1 MVKNCMIILMLKK
14 NGQLESMTVKYKLFG
29 FLIDKDFFN
38 YFINKILVLLLLK
51 LNILVILDF

>member
-1 MVKNCMIILMLKK
+1 MIILMLKK